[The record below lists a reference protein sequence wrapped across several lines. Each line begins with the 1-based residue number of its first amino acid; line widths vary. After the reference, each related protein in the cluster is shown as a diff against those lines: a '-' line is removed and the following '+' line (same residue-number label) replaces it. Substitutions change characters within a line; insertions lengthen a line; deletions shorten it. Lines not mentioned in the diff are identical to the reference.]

1 MANEKDTLRREYIAL
16 IGYDP
21 FEDDP
26 SMTVD
31 DVREIIEDYKH
42 NVALYGSVTDGG
54 FGPYVPDL
62 YQTRA
67 DVDTDDDGRYPGW
80 ASMQSAARDNW

>member
-31 DVREIIEDYKH
+31 EVREIIADYQH
-42 NVALYGSVTDGG
+42 TVALYGNVTDGG

-62 YQTRA
+62 YQTRT
-67 DVDTDDDGRYPGW
+67 DVDCEPDAYPGW
-80 ASMQSAARDNW
+80 ASMQSAARDAW

>member
-1 MANEKDTLRREYIAL
+1 MANDKETLRREYIAL

-31 DVREIIEDYKH
+31 EVREIIADYKH
-42 NVALYGSVTDGG
+42 NVAMYGDVTDGG

-67 DVDTDDDGRYPGW
+67 DVDCEPDTYPGW
-80 ASMQSAARDNW
+80 TSTQSAARDAW

>member
-1 MANEKDTLRREYIAL
+1 MAIDKETLRLEYTAL

-26 SMTVD
+26 TMTADEVG
-31 DVREIIEDYKH
+31 EIIADYKH
-42 NVALYGSVTDGG
+42 NVTLYGDVTDGG

-62 YQTRA
+62 AQTRA
-67 DVDTDDDGRYPGW
+67 DVDCEPDTYPGW
-80 ASMQSAARDNW
+80 HSLQSATRDAW

>member
-31 DVREIIEDYKH
+31 EVREIIAQYKH
-42 NVALYGSVTDGG
+42 DVALYGDVTDGG

-67 DVDTDDDGRYPGW
+67 DVDCEPDAYPGW
-80 ASMQSAARDNW
+80 HSMQSAARDNW

>member
-1 MANEKDTLRREYIAL
+1 MAIDKETLRREYIAL

-31 DVREIIEDYKH
+31 EVREIIAGYKH
-42 NVALYGSVTDGG
+42 DVALYGDVTDGG

-80 ASMQSAARDNW
+80 TSMQSAARDAW

>member
-1 MANEKDTLRREYIAL
+1 MANEKEVLRREYIAL

-26 SMTVD
+26 SMTID
-31 DVREIIEDYKH
+31 EVREIIADYKH
-42 NVALYGSVTDGG
+42 NVALYGNITDGG

-67 DVDTDDDGRYPGW
+67 DVDCEPEAYPGW
-80 ASMQSAARDNW
+80 YSMQSAARDAW